1 MSFEAQFGVHYYY
14 IINIINIIIV
24 ELSIN
29 LNEQRSFLLHEKKIT
44 KSIQYMEL
52 IIRFYN

>member
-1 MSFEAQFGVHYYY
+1 MSFEAQFGVYYYY

-29 LNEQRSFLLHEKKIT
+29 LNEQRSFLLHEKKNHQIN
-44 KSIQYMEL
+44 SIYGINYKIL
-52 IIRFYN
+52 